1 MYTRDLQEIPP
12 SFVLNGRPVFGTFRG
27 HPRRF
32 DIRGVYRPYGVI
44 PLPTFITNLR
54 IKSRLIFS
62 FNIGEYIG
70 RISFIDAKIAG
81 FSEVVF
87 WNKNTSQ
94 RFAYHSLMGPRKR
107 LIPHNLEAAS
117 TSNYSKRRYTRI
129 SWNREQN
136 RLSVIFDLKGDSVRP
151 SARGAFSAVFND
163 SLFAELTS
171 VRPNPTLRR
180 SYASYSSVLPLHGSL
195 TLAYNS
201 GETKTMSE
209 SDGVCS
215 FDMTRTYMKFRSHGK
230 SVLGFGE
237 INGKKIAFKLASESH
252 ESVDTDK
259 YNSNVIYY
267 DGKPTP
273 LPPVVISHYSGMDK
287 KWIIQ
292 DTENMIDL
300 VFTPVSI
307 CVNNVNALI
316 VRSVYHTIYGSFEG
330 TLITASGEKVSFKS
344 LAGISENYLIRL

>member
-1 MYTRDLQEIPP
+1 M
-12 SFVLNGRPVFGTFRG
+12 
-27 HPRRF
+27 
-32 DIRGVYRPYGVI
+32 
-44 PLPTFITNLR
+44 
-54 IKSRLIFS
+54 
-62 FNIGEYIG
+62 
-70 RISFIDAKIAG
+70 
-81 FSEVVF
+81 
-87 WNKNTSQ
+87 
-94 RFAYHSLMGPRKR
+94 
-107 LIPHNLEAAS
+107 
-117 TSNYSKRRYTRI
+117 
-129 SWNREQN
+129 
-136 RLSVIFDLKGDSVRP
+136 RP

-163 SLFAELTS
+163 SQFAELTS

-259 YNSNVIYY
+259 YNCNVLFY
-267 DGKPTP
+267 DGKSTP
-273 LPPVVISHYSGMDK
+273 LPPVVISYYSGMDK

-292 DTENMIDL
+292 DTENMVDL
-300 VFTPVSI
+300 VPY
-307 CVNNVNALI
+307 N
-316 VRSVYHTIYGSFEG
+316 
-330 TLITASGEKVSFKS
+330 
-344 LAGISENYLIRL
+344 IRQL

>member
-151 SARGAFSAVFND
+151 SARGAFSAEFND
-163 SLFAELTS
+163 SQFAELTS

-201 GETKTMSE
+201 GETKTM
-209 SDGVCS
+209 
-215 FDMTRTYMKFRSHGK
+215 
-230 SVLGFGE
+230 
-237 INGKKIAFKLASESH
+237 
-252 ESVDTDK
+252 
-259 YNSNVIYY
+259 
-267 DGKPTP
+267 
-273 LPPVVISHYSGMDK
+273 
-287 KWIIQ
+287 
-292 DTENMIDL
+292 
-300 VFTPVSI
+300 
-307 CVNNVNALI
+307 
-316 VRSVYHTIYGSFEG
+316 
-330 TLITASGEKVSFKS
+330 
-344 LAGISENYLIRL
+344 

>member
-163 SLFAELTS
+163 SQFAELTS

-215 FDMTRTYMKFRSHGK
+215 FDMTRTYMKFRSHG
-230 SVLGFGE
+230 
-237 INGKKIAFKLASESH
+237 
-252 ESVDTDK
+252 
-259 YNSNVIYY
+259 
-267 DGKPTP
+267 
-273 LPPVVISHYSGMDK
+273 
-287 KWIIQ
+287 
-292 DTENMIDL
+292 
-300 VFTPVSI
+300 
-307 CVNNVNALI
+307 
-316 VRSVYHTIYGSFEG
+316 
-330 TLITASGEKVSFKS
+330 
-344 LAGISENYLIRL
+344 